1 MVIIL
6 CQYVEYIS
14 VFWYTDASIP
24 VKKMINM
31 IHRVRKVRIKGE
43 TFYIEVSPDY
53 RYVSKKIWEAQAK
66 RKKKKPQ
73 YDMIKMID
81 RSKSGPK
88 D

>member
-1 MVIIL
+1 
-6 CQYVEYIS
+6 
-14 VFWYTDASIP
+14 
-24 VKKMINM
+24 MINM
-31 IHRVRKVRIKGE
+31 IDRVRKLKLKGY
-43 TFYIEVSPDY
+43 TYDIDVSPDY